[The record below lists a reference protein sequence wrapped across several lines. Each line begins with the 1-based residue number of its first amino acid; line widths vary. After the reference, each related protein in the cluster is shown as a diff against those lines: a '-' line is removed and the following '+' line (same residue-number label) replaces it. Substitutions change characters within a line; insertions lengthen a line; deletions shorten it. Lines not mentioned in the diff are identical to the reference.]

1 MRSRKSRSRAERTAT
16 GRRGCWQAAVVDAVQ
31 VAHNGVDI
39 VVCGP
44 VPIWTPSHPDEV
56 AALKRLVL
64 LRERLVLLRER
75 RVCSLC
81 ARAAEGGGRPV
92 RPWRG
97 RVADP
102 LRRCRVFICIV
113 EERKEFVGQFT
124 QTLLKN
130 AAQRNASNL
139 GGGQRGMVR
148 QHKSWDDILLEEREE
163 NSRLRQQQRD
173 QAERER
179 RLVERLT
186 QLKEQQSALQQG
198 KTVDAVGRDGK
209 IKALQVRACTPCP
222 RLRDCR
228 PAGDGG
234 GEWRDA

>member
-1 MRSRKSRSRAERTAT
+1 MAWTSSSAAQCQS
-16 GRRGCWQAAVVDAVQ
+16 GRRHIRTRSLRSSASFFSVSALFFSVSAVFAA
-31 VAHNGVDI
+31 
-39 VVCGP
+39 
-44 VPIWTPSHPDEV
+44 S
-56 AALKRLVL
+56 
-64 LRERLVLLRER
+64 
-75 RVCSLC
+75 
-81 ARAAEGGGRPV
+81 ARAQRRRRAASSSMAGEGGGSAAALPR
-92 RPWRG
+92 
-97 RVADP
+97 
-102 LRRCRVFICIV
+102 LHMHC